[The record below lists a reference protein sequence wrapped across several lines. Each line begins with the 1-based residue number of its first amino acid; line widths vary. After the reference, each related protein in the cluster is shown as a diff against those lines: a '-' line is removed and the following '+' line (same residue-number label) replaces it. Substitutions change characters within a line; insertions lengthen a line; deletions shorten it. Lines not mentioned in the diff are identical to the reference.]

1 MTAMIDYYYDWATLF
16 RGLGGQRQY
25 YPLNIAN
32 IHLYVDTVPPSRQLY
47 SFISSACNFLLQF
60 FNVHSLHA
68 IMSHLQAP
76 PDCYS
81 HVAAIR
87 KACQLTCTI
96 DTCSLSFS
104 YWAYRP
110 SVPANALFIALFS
123 ISLLCF
129 LGQAIFS
136 RRYIGFSIAMISG
149 SALEVLGYGGRLWAY
164 FNPFEEVSY
173 NA

>member
-1 MTAMIDYYYDWATLF
+1 
-16 RGLGGQRQY
+16 
-25 YPLNIAN
+25 
-32 IHLYVDTVPPSRQLY
+32 
-47 SFISSACNFLLQF
+47 
-60 FNVHSLHA
+60 
-68 IMSHLQAP
+68 MSPLQAP

-110 SVPANALFIALFS
+110 SVAANALFIALFS

-173 NA
+173 SRLMRHKILETIAYSLPECLPASDHLPDYCTRFLRRRYLLLSVPHRPDLW